1 MILLRFQAFDIQIE
15 GSSFSQLN
23 YISTI
28 RRNHLFLQ
36 NLNNLNIFI
45 FFYRRKL
52 MQAELPESPEMQ

>member
-1 MILLRFQAFDIQIE
+1 MILLRFQAFDIQIEGIFKDIE

-36 NLNNLNIFI
+36 NLNNINLCI
-45 FFYRRKL
+45 FFTGGN
-52 MQAELPESPEMQ
+52 